1 MNLLLVLRISKS
13 EVFLLSLLREAIKYI
28 KDPKLILPRLMKKAI
43 VPFNYFFVKNMPLSH
58 SSSSTHKQEKPI
70 LLFGA
75 FGGRRYDDNSASLF
89 EYMTENEPD
98 YDCYWV
104 IRKDSLDDE
113 KNERKIPYEQRIV
126 YKDTIKG
133 CLLARKAAAFIY
145 THGRYDITDF
155 KKTDTPNALN
165 IMLDHGFTSLKR
177 TTMDKLPTGE
187 MAAKDLLDWD
197 LIVSG
202 SEAESSIHNRQW
214 YVPKEK
220 IALAGLAR
228 YDRLDTIK
236 KVIFPNGLS
245 ILYMPT
251 WREWNTKKIS
261 LANTDFF
268 TQIKSFLV
276 DSALD
281 DFLFERGITLN
292 IYVHMW
298 MREFFTEF
306 KKNFS
311 LKSTG
316 ILDQGADLQKVL
328 AMSSLFITDY
338 SSVAWDFLYLDRPVL
353 FYQFD
358 IEKYIDKTGAYI
370 DMKKDLFGP
379 AAYCP
384 KEAAEWVKYFVEND
398 YSAELFRQKM
408 DAGKKYAFT
417 YCDGNNCSRISAEIK
432 KMLAGAK
439 IPLMRTG

>member
-1 MNLLLVLRISKS
+1 MLRISKS
-13 EVFLLSLLREAIKYI
+13 EVFLLSLLREAIKYS

-43 VPFNYFFVKNMPLSH
+43 VPFNYFFVKNIPLFH
-58 SSSSTHKQEKPI
+58 SSTFTQKQEKPI

-113 KNERKIPYEQRIV
+113 RKIPYEQRIV

-133 CLLARKAAAFIY
+133 CLFARKAAAFIY

-155 KKTDTPNALN
+155 KKADTPSALN
-165 IMLDHGFTSLKR
+165 IMLDHGFTSLKK
-177 TTMDKLPTGE
+177 TTMDKLSTGE
-187 MAAKDLLDWD
+187 LAAKDLLDWD

-202 SEAESSIHNRQW
+202 SEAEACIHNRQW
-214 YVPKEK
+214 CVPKEK

-228 YDRLDTIK
+228 YDRLDAIK
-236 KVIFPNGLS
+236 KDVHADGRS

-251 WREWNTKKIS
+251 WREWNAKKIS
-261 LANTDFF
+261 LAKTDFF

-281 DFLFERGITLN
+281 DFLFERGITLY

-306 KKNFS
+306 RNNFS
-311 LKSTG
+311 LKSTL
-316 ILDQGADLQKVL
+316 ILDQGADLQKML
-328 AMSSLFITDY
+328 AGSSLFITDY

-358 IEKYIDKTGAYI
+358 LEKYMEQTGAYI

-384 KEAAEWVKYFVEND
+384 EEAAGWVKYFVEND
-398 YSAELFRQKM
+398 YSTELFSQKM
-408 DAGKKYAFT
+408 DAGKKYAFA
-417 YCDGNNCSRISAEIK
+417 YSDGKNCSRISGTIK
-432 KMLAGAK
+432 KMLAEAK
-439 IPLMRTG
+439 ILLIRTA